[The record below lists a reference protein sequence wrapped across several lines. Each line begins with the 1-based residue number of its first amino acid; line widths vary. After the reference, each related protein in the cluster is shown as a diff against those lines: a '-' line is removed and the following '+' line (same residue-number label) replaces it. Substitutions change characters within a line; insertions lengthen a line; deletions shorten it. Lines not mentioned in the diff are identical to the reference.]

1 MFVIANKLIYLFIA
15 LYKNEK
21 KEKSELLQFTQI
33 RQMNEELKSILIN
46 LPEGIILIKDD
57 N

>member
-33 RQMNEELKSILIN
+33 RQMNEELKSILMN
-46 LPEGIILIKDD
+46 LPEGIILIKD
-57 N
+57 NN